1 LAASG
6 IVAVV
11 LCYPWY
17 FIYWDHISS
26 VAVAHIQKSPFSL
39 ENLLYYP
46 LVLQNS
52 QLGPGFFFVLLL
64 ALFLLP
70 LSSYRTYFT
79 VVVWAIGGY
88 LFFTF
93 IPFAFNDPRFI
104 APYLPAIG
112 LLMGKGILSVKLT
125 LFRNALLVFCV
136 LNGVWQFG
144 MNTYEWPLPASNNM
158 KLTQYGYITF
168 WHHGVYGTGAER
180 GLHWPNY
187 EIVEAFEEHVSD
199 SEEGDLP
206 RLRLLIDRPFFH
218 QGAFQFYAR
227 ARGNRWEAVFDRD
240 PIPLEKE
247 LERILDSEAVLFS
260 NARQADDLYLGLGE
274 KKPFEL
280 NQSEEDFFQTRF
292 PEQQVYDLPDG
303 SSVTLAFRAEPI
315 APEPVE
321 E

>member
-1 LAASG
+1 MAHS
-6 IVAVV
+6 
-11 LCYPWY
+11 
-17 FIYWDHISS
+17 FSS
-26 VAVAHIQKSPFSL
+26 INHPVRRRFLIGAT
-39 ENLLYYP
+39 
-46 LVLQNS
+46 
-52 QLGPGFFFVLLL
+52 FVS
-64 ALFLLP
+64 AL
-70 LSSYRTYFT
+70 
-79 VVVWAIGGY
+79 
-88 LFFTF
+88 
-93 IPFAFNDPRFI
+93 
-104 APYLPAIG
+104 
-112 LLMGKGILSVKLT
+112 
-125 LFRNALLVFCV
+125 
-136 LNGVWQFG
+136 WQFG
-144 MNTYEWPLPASNNM
+144 LNTYDLPIPKGNHWAISRW
-158 KLTQYGYITF
+158 GYFYSF
-168 WHHGVYGTGAER
+168 WNHGVYGTGAER